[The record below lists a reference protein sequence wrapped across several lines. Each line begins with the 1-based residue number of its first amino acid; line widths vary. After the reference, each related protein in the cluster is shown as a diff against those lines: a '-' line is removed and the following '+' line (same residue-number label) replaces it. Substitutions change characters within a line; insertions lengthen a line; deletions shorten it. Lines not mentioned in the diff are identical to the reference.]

1 MFKVNEFDSQD
12 RKLLEDIE
20 GILSFG
26 NIEQREGEPFLGFCA
41 HLASAIPEVDTGFQ
55 QQLYERLAA
64 RYNQKY
70 SDQTET
76 ITSREKPAPRF
87 ISFVQHLMQDIFG
100 ISRIFQL
107 SGSRTTTNSFILI
120 AIFTFVIGSLTV
132 AFVPSVQAAIVDV
145 INRIV
150 LGQNTFILQVDPEA
164 IVTPRTVPPDF
175 WKIRTEI
182 GNFAGNAPKGVKPI
196 VRSVNSFEEAQILT
210 NFHLLNPVELPVGY
224 SLREVKLAPIGSTFW
239 AILFYEGSGHE
250 IVVAQMPGG
259 PQFIDDPKVLSVVV
273 TGVLTDGSLEEVD
286 FLGNPA
292 VWIEGHSLLWENNG
306 ISYEVGGLD
315 LDIQQVMSIAQ
326 SMR

>member
-1 MFKVNEFDSQD
+1 MFKLNEFDSQD

-20 GILSFG
+20 GILTFG
-26 NIEQREGEPFLGFCA
+26 NIKQRGDQSFLGFCA
-41 HLASAIPEVDTGFQ
+41 HLVSAIPEVDTGFQ

-70 SDQTET
+70 SDQTVT
-76 ITSREKPAPRF
+76 ITSIEKPTPRF
-87 ISFVQHLMQDIFG
+87 ISFLQHLMQDTFG

-107 SGSRTTTNSFILI
+107 SGSRTTTISFILI
-120 AIFTFVIGSLTV
+120 AIFTLVICSLTV

-182 GNFAGNAPKGVKPI
+182 GSFAGNAPKGVKPI

-239 AILFYEGSGHE
+239 AILFYVGSGHE

-259 PQFIDDPKVLSVVV
+259 PQFIDDPNILSVVV